1 MIRLQDVGVLAY
13 GGLVTGLTAWDKKR
27 IEEGTITEKD
37 LVKKAGLWAYLVP
50 GGLSL
55 FANAFGWMRRYEP
68 WTERLSH
75 GFIYGFPAF
84 VKDVVDIYRVEEAGA
99 RGAGARGAGARA
111 TSPAVVEAQKLI
123 AAAQARNKIPA
134 GVGAEVTPG
143 IYIQEEEIL
152 A

>member
-1 MIRLQDVGVLAY
+1 MIKLQDVGVLGY
-13 GGLVTGLTAWDKKR
+13 GGLVTGLTAWDEKR

-37 LVKKAGLWAYLVP
+37 LVKKAGFWGYLVP
-50 GGLSL
+50 GSVSL

-84 VKDVVDIYRVEEAGA
+84 VKDVVDIYKEEPVGA
-99 RGAGARGAGARA
+99 RGAAGGAAAKHA
-111 TSPAVVEAQKLI
+111 AVMEAQKLL
-123 AAAQARNKIPA
+123 AEAQARQQADPGGGTVNA
-134 GVGAEVTPG
+134 G
-143 IYIQEEEIL
+143 IYIQEQEIL

>member
-1 MIRLQDVGVLAY
+1 MIRLQDVGELGY
-13 GGLVTGLTAWDKKR
+13 GGAVTGLVAWDKKR
-27 IEEGTITEKD
+27 IAEGTITEKD
-37 LVKKAGLWAYLVP
+37 LVKKAGFWGYLVP

-84 VKDVVDIYRVEEAGA
+84 VKDVVDIYKEEVPSA
-99 RGAGARGAGARA
+99 RGAGAKSSA
-111 TSPAVVEAQKLI
+111 AVMEAQRLL
-123 AAAQARNKIPA
+123 AAAQARRQVGG
-134 GVGAEVTPG
+134 GVGGAVAGVTPG
-143 IYIQEEEIL
+143 IYIEEEEIL

>member
-1 MIRLQDVGVLAY
+1 MIKLQDVGVLGY
-13 GGLVTGLTAWDKKR
+13 GGLVTGLTAWDEKR

-37 LVKKAGLWAYLVP
+37 LVKKAGFWGYLVP
-50 GGLSL
+50 GSLSL

-68 WTERLSH
+68 WTERLAH

-84 VKDVVDIYRVEEAGA
+84 VKDVVDIYREEPVAA
-99 RGAGARGAGARA
+99 RGAAGTAA
-111 TSPAVVEAQKLI
+111 KNAAVMQAQKLL
-123 AAAQARNKIPA
+123 AAAQVRQQVGG
-134 GVGAEVTPG
+134 GVGSVVAPG

>member
-1 MIRLQDVGVLAY
+1 MIKLQDVGVLGY
-13 GGLVTGLTAWDKKR
+13 GGLVTGLTAWDEKR

-37 LVKKAGLWAYLVP
+37 LVKKAGFWGYLVP
-50 GGLSL
+50 GGVSL

-84 VKDVVDIYRVEEAGA
+84 VKNVVDIYKEEEEEAGA
-99 RGAGARGAGARA
+99 RGKGRGSSAANA
-111 TSPAVVEAQKLI
+111 AVMEAQKLL
-123 AAAQARNKIPA
+123 AAANARRQVQPGI
-134 GVGAEVTPG
+134 GTEVNAG
-143 IYIQEEEIL
+143 IYIEEEEIL

>member
-1 MIRLQDVGVLAY
+1 MIRLQDVGELGY
-13 GGLVTGLTAWDKKR
+13 GGLVTGLTAWDEKR
-27 IEEGTITEKD
+27 IAEGAITEKD
-37 LVKKAGLWAYLVP
+37 LVKKAGFWGYLVP

-84 VKDVVDIYRVEEAGA
+84 VKDVVDIYKEE
-99 RGAGARGAGARA
+99 GAGAKGAGARA
-111 TSPAVVEAQKLI
+111 SSPAVMEARKLL
-123 AAAQARNKIPA
+123 AQAKVRSQVAPGI
-134 GVGAEVTPG
+134 GAVVTPG
-143 IYIQEEEIL
+143 LYIQEEEIL

>member
-1 MIRLQDVGVLAY
+1 MIKLQDVGVLGY
-13 GGLVTGLTAWDKKR
+13 GGLVTGLTAWDNKR
-27 IEEGTITEKD
+27 IEDGTIKEKD
-37 LVKKAGLWAYLVP
+37 LVKKAGFWGYLVP
-50 GGLSL
+50 GGVSL

-84 VKDVVDIYRVEEAGA
+84 VKDVVDIYKEEPVGAA
-99 RGAGARGAGARA
+99 RGAAGTAA
-111 TSPAVVEAQKLI
+111 KNAAVVEAQKLL

-134 GVGAEVTPG
+134 GAVGAVGVTPG

>member
-1 MIRLQDVGVLAY
+1 MIKLQDVGVLGY
-13 GGLVTGLTAWDKKR
+13 GGLVTGLTAWDEKR

-37 LVKKAGLWAYLVP
+37 LVKKAGFWGYLVP

-84 VKDVVDIYRVEEAGA
+84 VKDVVDIYREEPVAA
-99 RGAGARGAGARA
+99 RGAAGTAA
-111 TSPAVVEAQKLI
+111 KKAAVMEAQNLL
-123 AAAQARNKIPA
+123 AAAQGRKQVGG
-134 GVGAEVTPG
+134 GVGAVVNSG

>member
-1 MIRLQDVGVLAY
+1 MIRLQDVGELGY
-13 GGLVTGLTAWDKKR
+13 GGLVTGLVAWDEKR
-27 IEEGTITEKD
+27 IAEGKITEKD
-37 LVKKAGLWAYLVP
+37 LVKKAGFWGYLVP
-50 GGLSL
+50 GGVSL

-84 VKDVVDIYRVEEAGA
+84 VKDVVDIYKEEVPGAGVAGA
-99 RGAGARGAGARA
+99 KS
-111 TSPAVVEAQKLI
+111 SPAVMEAQRLL

-134 GVGAEVTPG
+134 GAGAVVTPG
-143 IYIQEEEIL
+143 LYIQEEEIL